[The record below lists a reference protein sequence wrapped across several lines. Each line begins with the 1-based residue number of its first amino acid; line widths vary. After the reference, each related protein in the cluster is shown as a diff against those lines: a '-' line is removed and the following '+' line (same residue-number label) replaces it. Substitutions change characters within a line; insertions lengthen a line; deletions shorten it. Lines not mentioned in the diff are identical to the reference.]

1 MAVSLGFETFYGY
14 LVSTLS
20 YRVVAICLLSVPV
33 THVAG
38 LLAAGNGASGLKL
51 HHGGNRFKLLACC
64 SYVSAAWTA
73 TTGSLMCTKVVVWQ
87 QQVCHALD
95 SICSTSSPCV
105 HRLVKQ
111 HQTNSRPVIDMNAL
125 QRVWQ
130 LTPLLS
136 VYVVQQLSPFTFPP
150 IPPHP
155 SYPHPIPP
163 SLDTST
169 TTPTKS

>member
-73 TTGSLMCTKVVVWQ
+73 KTGSLMRTKIGVWQ
-87 QQVCHALD
+87 QQVCHTLD
-95 SICSTSSPCV
+95 ASICSTSSPCV
-105 HRLVKQ
+105 QRYIRQ
-111 HQTNSRPVIDMNAL
+111 HQTNSRLVIDMNAP
-125 QRVWQ
+125 QCVWK
-130 LTPLLS
+130 LTPLLR
-136 VYVVQQLSPFTFPP
+136 V
-150 IPPHP
+150 
-155 SYPHPIPP
+155 
-163 SLDTST
+163 
-169 TTPTKS
+169 